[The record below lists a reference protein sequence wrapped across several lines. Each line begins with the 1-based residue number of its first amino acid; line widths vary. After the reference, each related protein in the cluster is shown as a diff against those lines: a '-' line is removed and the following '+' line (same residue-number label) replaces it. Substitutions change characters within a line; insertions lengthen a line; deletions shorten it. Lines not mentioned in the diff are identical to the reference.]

1 MSKKYIYIYIYIYQ
15 QPNLTSK
22 FKTRNLVEINNDL
35 RGMYSYDSQVT
46 FKTSTLQ
53 LSLCDYSD
61 VYIQVKV
68 TKVITNTRTAEV
80 LLY

>member
-1 MSKKYIYIYIYIYQ
+1 MRCQKRQFFLDNI
-15 QPNLTSK
+15 PNLPSK
-22 FKTRNLVEINNDL
+22 FRTRNLVERNNDL
-35 RGMYSYDSQVT
+35 RGTYSYDSQVT

-53 LSLCDYSD
+53 LSLCDYSE

>member
-1 MSKKYIYIYIYIYQ
+1 MRCQKYIYIYIYIYIYQ

-46 FKTSTLQ
+46 FKTSTL
-53 LSLCDYSD
+53 
-61 VYIQVKV
+61 
-68 TKVITNTRTAEV
+68 
-80 LLY
+80 